1 MIDIKQICLNL
12 DKELSKNE
20 TKDDILLSCASEKLS
35 ALYLVQ
41 SENMDAII
49 NELQKSMDVNDI
61 EYTYK
66 VIKKLTRSLNT
77 NRKQL
82 IRLIEEM
89 NNYGKVGR

>member
-1 MIDIKQICLNL
+1 MIDIKQICLDLN
-12 DKELSKNE
+12 KELSKDE

-41 SENMDAII
+41 SENMDAVI

-89 NNYGKVGR
+89 NNYGKV

>member
-1 MIDIKQICLNL
+1 MIDIKQICLDLN
-12 DKELSKNE
+12 KELSKDE

-41 SENMDAII
+41 SESMDAVI

-89 NNYGKVGR
+89 NNYGKV

>member
-1 MIDIKQICLNL
+1 MIDIKQICLDLN
-12 DKELSKNE
+12 KELSTDE

-41 SENMDAII
+41 SENMDAVI

-89 NNYGKVGR
+89 NNYGKV

>member
-1 MIDIKQICLNL
+1 MIDIKQICLDLN
-12 DKELSKNE
+12 KALSKDE

-41 SENMDAII
+41 SENMDAVI

-89 NNYGKVGR
+89 NNYGKV